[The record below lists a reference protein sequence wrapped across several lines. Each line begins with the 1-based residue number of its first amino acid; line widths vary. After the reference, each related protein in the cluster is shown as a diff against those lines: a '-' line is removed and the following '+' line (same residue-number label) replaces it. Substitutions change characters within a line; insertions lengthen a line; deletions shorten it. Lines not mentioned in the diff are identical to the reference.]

1 MVVAADRYLSQ
12 VWPSVW
18 PFLERAVRRSK
29 DALDVLGELRAERA
43 QLWAVYDGGKPVG
56 AVVTRVQDVDGEKRV
71 LFWLVGGS
79 RAREWGAD
87 MVAQVERWARDLG
100 ATALWGVGRRG
111 WRQHMAA
118 LGFERIDDFDGQP
131 AWRKGLA

>member
-12 VWPSVW
+12 LWSSLWPL
-18 PFLERAVRRSK
+18 LEPAVRRSK

-43 QLWAVYDGGKPVG
+43 QLWAVFDGKQPVG

-71 LFWLVGGS
+71 LFWLVGGT

-87 MVAQVERWARDLG
+87 IVAIVERWARDLG
-100 ATALWGVGRRG
+100 CEALWGVGRRG
-111 WRQHMAA
+111 WVKHMQA
-118 LGFERIDDFDGQP
+118 LGFERVEDHDGQP
-131 AWRKGLA
+131 AWRRAL